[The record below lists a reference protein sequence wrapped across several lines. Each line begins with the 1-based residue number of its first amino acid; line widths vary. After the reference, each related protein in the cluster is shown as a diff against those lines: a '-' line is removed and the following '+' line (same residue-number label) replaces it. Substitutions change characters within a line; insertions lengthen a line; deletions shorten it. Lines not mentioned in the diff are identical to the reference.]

1 MEFRNN
7 TFFVDTK
14 RIRLYTKTKRKRIK
28 MSSYIYIAS
37 DSQLSDGSVGDQG
50 FNVFNTTFYPSLNS
64 LESFFFEK
72 NYDTDEKKIFNFSK
86 HFSSEKY
93 QVASIDLH
101 LPDQGNRHVSHEN
114 KKALQELLNYI
125 KNHFENTRATYVE
138 ILFCLNGQEN
148 EPLKQ
153 KSSINYQDLSTDDL
167 FYENHKF
174 LTIKSM
180 VPFVEL
186 YFIKNL
192 KRE

>member
-1 MEFRNN
+1 
-7 TFFVDTK
+7 
-14 RIRLYTKTKRKRIK
+14 

-101 LPDQGNRHVSHEN
+101 LPDQGNRHVSHKN
-114 KKALQELLNYI
+114 KKAPQELLNYI

-180 VPFVEL
+180 VPFWL
-186 YFIKNL
+186 SC
-192 KRE
+192 

>member
-1 MEFRNN
+1 
-7 TFFVDTK
+7 
-14 RIRLYTKTKRKRIK
+14 

-50 FNVFNTTFYPSLNS
+50 FNVFNITFYPSLNS
-64 LESFFFEK
+64 LETFFFEK